1 MGDLNT
7 DEFLDLYRRLENA
20 AESVVGSG
28 RGSSVF
34 RLEKHRDFAAYSDQI
49 ACFREV
55 RNFLSH
61 EPKFGGEYAIHPNK
75 SVVESLRALLEL
87 VENPPR
93 VRLYMTP
100 LSSLITASRITPVL
114 PLMEKM
120 QQNHIS
126 HVPILESGRVDSV
139 FSVETVFQAALGGY
153 HLSEE
158 TLVQD
163 FAQYLPLDRHMG
175 QDFRLAAPDML
186 LREARAVFDQAYS
199 RSRKLKLLLITEN
212 ALADAP
218 LLGVLSPYDVLGS
231 NGK

>member
-34 RLEKHRDFAAYSDQI
+34 RQEKHRDFAAYSDQI

-93 VRLYMTP
+93 VRFVY
-100 LSSLITASRITPVL
+100 
-114 PLMEKM
+114 
-120 QQNHIS
+120 
-126 HVPILESGRVDSV
+126 D
-139 FSVETVFQAALGGY
+139 AAEQSD
-153 HLSEE
+153 H
-158 TLVQD
+158 
-163 FAQYLPLDRHMG
+163 
-175 QDFRLAAPDML
+175 RLANHS
-186 LREARAVFDQAYS
+186 RAAAYGKDAAES
-199 RSRKLKLLLITEN
+199 YQPR
-212 ALADAP
+212 AD
-218 LLGVLSPYDVLGS
+218 S
-231 NGK
+231 

>member
-1 MGDLNT
+1 MGDFHT

-20 AESVVGSG
+20 AEAVVGSG

-34 RLEKHRDFAAYSDQI
+34 RLEKHRDFADYSEQI

-61 EPKFGGEYAIHPNK
+61 EPKFGGEYAIHPNER
-75 SVVESLRALLEL
+75 VVESLRALLEL

-93 VRLYMTP
+93 VRLHMTP
-100 LSSLITASRITPVL
+100 LSRLITASRETPVL

-126 HVPILESGRVDSV
+126 HVPILERGRVDSV
-139 FSVETVFQAALGGY
+139 FSVGTVFQAAIDGY
-153 HLSEE
+153 CVNKD
-158 TLVQD
+158 TLMQD
-163 FAQYLPLDRHMG
+163 LAQYLPLDRHMG
-175 QDFRLAAPDML
+175 QDFRFAAPDML

-199 RSRKLKLLLITEN
+199 RSRKLKLLLITDN
-212 ALADAP
+212 ALPDSS